1 MSAEAAAAEVLE
13 LIHTT
18 DDYADLDGCE
28 YVIEAVFEDRGIKAD
43 VTAKTEAVIG
53 SDAIFGS
60 NTSTLPITGL
70 AEASRRPESFIG
82 IHFFSPVDKMPL
94 VEVIVGEKTSDAAI
108 ARTLDYI
115 QQIRKTPIVV
125 NDSRGF
131 YTSRVFSTFTREGI
145 AMLAEGVNPALIEN
159 VARHASMPVGP
170 LAVTDEVSLELA
182 YKIGKQTKADLGDD
196 YVATPADDVMEK
208 MVVELDR
215 RGKRFGAGFYEY
227 SDDGSKRLW
236 SGLAKNFAL
245 SSEQP
250 SPEEVKTRLLYVQA
264 IDAARCLEEGVL
276 THPADA
282 DVGSVFGW
290 GFPPY
295 TGGTLSFIE
304 TVGLKV
310 FVAEAD
316 RLAKDYGAR
325 FQVPDGLR
333 AMAER
338 GETYYGLAGKGE
350 ARTAA

>member
-1 MSAEAAAAEVLE
+1 M
-13 LIHTT
+13 
-18 DDYADLDGCE
+18 
-28 YVIEAVFEDRGIKAD
+28 
-43 VTAKTEAVIG
+43 
-53 SDAIFGS
+53 
-60 NTSTLPITGL
+60 
-70 AEASRRPESFIG
+70 
-82 IHFFSPVDKMPL
+82 
-94 VEVIVGEKTSDAAI
+94 
-108 ARTLDYI
+108 
-115 QQIRKTPIVV
+115 
-125 NDSRGF
+125 
-131 YTSRVFSTFTREGI
+131 
-145 AMLAEGVNPALIEN
+145 
-159 VARHASMPVGP
+159 
-170 LAVTDEVSLELA
+170 
-182 YKIGKQTKADLGDD
+182 GDD

-236 SGLAKNFAL
+236 SGLNKHFAL

-250 SPEEVKTRLLYVQA
+250 LPEEVKTRLLYVQA

-304 TVGLKV
+304 TVGLKA

-316 RLAKDYGAR
+316 RLAQKYGAR

-333 AMAER
+333 TMAER

-350 ARTAA
+350 ARSAA